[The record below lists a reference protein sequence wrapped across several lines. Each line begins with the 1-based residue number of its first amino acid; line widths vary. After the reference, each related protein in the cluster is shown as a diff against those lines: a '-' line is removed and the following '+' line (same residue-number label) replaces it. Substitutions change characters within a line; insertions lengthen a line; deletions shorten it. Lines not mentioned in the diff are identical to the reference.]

1 MRSAPGAATRST
13 IDTSSIDALDGEAWS
28 FLCDWLHAALDG
40 PLARDALYPGFCRLD
55 VARLILTWVVGE
67 T

>member
-1 MRSAPGAATRST
+1 MDAARRAVGWAVKP
-13 IDTSSIDALDGEAWS
+13 IVVDLGLVPRMESIE
-28 FLCDWLHAALDG
+28 LDG